1 MRRKAWMPTFVLS
14 LVALSAT
21 IYLVHYLVFADAEHL
36 LKYGL
41 HELAFV
47 PIEVLLVSLVLHR
60 FLERREKRER
70 LEKLN
75 MVIGTFFVEMGS
87 DALSHIAAFDTDEPP
102 LPERHSPRAGWTEKE
117 YAAAIDA
124 VRHVPDGVDARHGD
138 LVALHDYLRGNRD
151 FMMRMLENPNLFEHD
166 EFTDL
171 LWALVH
177 LSEELSRRPSLV
189 DLPESDLL
197 HLSGDIRRAYG
208 LLLARWLHY
217 LEDLRTRY
225 PYLYSLAI
233 RTNPFDPNASPIVE

>member
-14 LVALSAT
+14 LIALSAAVYF
-21 IYLVHYLVFADAEHL
+21 IHYLVFSDLEHL

-47 PIEVLLVSLVLHR
+47 PVEVLLVSLILHR
-60 FLERREKRER
+60 LLERREKRER

-87 DALSHIAAFDTDEPP
+87 DALSLIAAFDTDDPA
-102 LPERHSPRAGWTEKE
+102 LPERYSPRASWTEKE
-117 YAAAIDA
+117 YAAAIAA
-124 VRHVPDGVDARHGD
+124 VHSVSGGVDARQGD
-138 LVALHDYLRGNRD
+138 LVALNDYLKQNRE

-177 LSEELSRRPSLV
+177 LSEELSRRPSLA
-189 DLPESDLL
+189 DLPDSDLL
-197 HLSGDIRRAYG
+197 HLSGDIERAYG
-208 LLLARWLHY
+208 YLLARWLHY

-233 RTNPFDPNASPIVE
+233 RTNPFDPNASPIVG